1 MSVNCHNCGED
12 TPIVME
18 DKSKEVKKVYSKE
31 YLQKLKS
38 IKDEALRIQ
47 NINNLINRIY
57 LDVIRQAETT
67 NNTVYQFNMHHQNE
81 HQKIDIKDIPYIITE
96 LQNYYTGCIVKY
108 TAMFRGRDGKMHDIS
123 KMDSSVLPFVDVN
136 QKCDYI
142 VIDWS

>member
-1 MSVNCHNCGED
+1 MSVNCHNCGEE
-12 TPIVME
+12 TPIIME

-38 IKDEALRIQ
+38 IKDEAFRIQ

-57 LDVIRQAETT
+57 FDVIRQAETT
-67 NNTVYQFNMHHQNE
+67 NNTVYQFNMHRQE
-81 HQKIDIKDIPYIITE
+81 IDIKDIPYIITE

-108 TAMFRGRDGKMHDIS
+108 TALVRGRDGKMYDIS
-123 KMDSSVLPFVDVN
+123 KMDSSILPFVDIN
-136 QKCDYI
+136 QKNDYI